1 VVNQLKHSNELKAKK
16 YYYCI
21 LVEPLGWV
29 KTLKRVLKAFNFNK
43 LLQKILSS
51 NSLTAK

>member
-1 VVNQLKHSNELKAKK
+1 VVNQLNTQMSLKLK

-29 KTLKRVLKAFNFNK
+29 KTLKRVRSK
-43 LLQKILSS
+43 LQFQ
-51 NSLTAK
+51 